1 MSPDQEYQ
9 VLAIAFSCFNYFY
22 ELGRVHAAAG
32 RIEEDLP
39 RAWVLRKQIEPL
51 RHDLAHTAVGV
62 TRGPFQ
68 KLGGNR
74 IRVRVARL
82 PDVVNEDSH
91 ASYSTAKY

>member
-1 MSPDQEYQ
+1 MPPDQEYQ
-9 VLAIAFSCFNYFY
+9 VLAVTFSFLNYLY
-22 ELGRVHAAAG
+22 KLGRVDRAAG

-82 PDVVNEDSH
+82 PDVVNQDSH